1 MNKWEG
7 FLKKASC
14 DPNNKCQYNKCQC
27 TGNQGLFIPNR
38 QLSGLVAG
46 LLFLFFCFFMAGYF
60 IGKKYIIEQFVQDMH
75 TISLQDSVVL
85 TKNNYDIVTDA
96 IAVTHDEKNGP
107 CEDSHDCVVQLSDV
121 ATISQDGAVSDK
133 KEQKY
138 YAQLIGFGTEKA
150 AEQFV
155 KRTSTYGFVT
165 EVKKRVS
172 KTVKG
177 RVSYWY
183 QVVTAP
189 YANKND
195 LLCVVD
201 TLVKKERLKDVCIQM
216 C

>member
-1 MNKWEG
+1 MSKWEDS
-7 FLKKASC
+7 LKKTTNETS
-14 DPNNKCQYNKCQC
+14 NTCQC
-27 TGNQGLFIPNR
+27 TRNEGLFVPNR
-38 QLSGLVAG
+38 QLSALVAG
-46 LLFLFFCFFMAGYF
+46 LLFLFFCFFMTGYF
-60 IGKKYIIEQFVQDMH
+60 VGKKYIVEQFIQDMQQDVQAV
-75 TISLQDSVVL
+75 SLQNSVIL
-85 TKNNYDIVTDA
+85 TKNDHCVEAHGALITN
-96 IAVTHDEKNGP
+96 DENNKP
-107 CEDSHDCVVQLSDV
+107 YEVSHDCVVQPSAV
-121 ATISQDGAVSDK
+121 ITINQDIIVPDK

-155 KRTSTYGFVT
+155 KKVCVYGFVT
-165 EVKKRVS
+165 EIKKRVS

-189 YANKND
+189 YSNKND